1 MNKKSVYF
9 AVQVIG
15 SAILSA
21 IIWFLIAKAA
31 FAIYGS
37 GDAWFFSVLLFGGI
51 GIYIALTVAY
61 IIFGYKKLSDWR
73 PWAAIVS
80 VLISLVVGFLGG
92 YGINLIE
99 FLNRSL
105 NKKPESVSII
115 GGADGPTTAFIAGE
129 LARPLVGLM
138 VVAVILVIAG
148 MILFMFKRKNDKE

>member
-9 AVQVIG
+9 TVQVIG

-21 IIWFLIAKAA
+21 IIWFMIAKVA
-31 FAIYGS
+31 FAIYVS
-37 GDAWFFSVLLFGGI
+37 GDAWFFSVILFGGI

-80 VLISLVVGFLGG
+80 VLISLVVGFLSG

>member
-1 MNKKSVYF
+1 M
-9 AVQVIG
+9 I
-15 SAILSA
+15 
-21 IIWFLIAKAA
+21 
-31 FAIYGS
+31 
-37 GDAWFFSVLLFGGI
+37 LFGGI

-80 VLISLVVGFLGG
+80 VLISLVVGFLSG

-115 GGADGPTTAFIAGE
+115 GGADGPTTAFLAGE

-138 VVAVILVIAG
+138 VFAVILVIAG

>member
-9 AVQVIG
+9 TVQVIW
-15 SAILSA
+15 SAFISA

-31 FAIYGS
+31 FAFYGS
-37 GDAWFFSVLLFGGI
+37 GDVWFFSAILFGGI

-73 PWAAIVS
+73 AWAAIVS

-92 YGINLIE
+92 YWINLIE

-115 GGADGPTTAFIAGE
+115 AGADGPTTAFIAGE